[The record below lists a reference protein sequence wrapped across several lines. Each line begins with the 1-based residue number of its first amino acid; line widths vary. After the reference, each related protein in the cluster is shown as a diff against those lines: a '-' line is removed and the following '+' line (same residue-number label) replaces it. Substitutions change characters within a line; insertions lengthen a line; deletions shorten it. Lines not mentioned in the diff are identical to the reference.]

1 MQPHRIFRAAGVV
14 SSATLASR
22 ILGYARDMVIAYFF
36 GTAAAADA
44 FFVAFRIPNLLR
56 RLFAEGSLTVAF
68 IPIFS
73 EYLHHESKK
82 DALAFANAVFTFLS
96 IILVLLC
103 CLGIT
108 FAPFIVKVMAW
119 GFIDDKNKFDLT
131 VLLTR
136 IMFPYIFFISLVA
149 LCMGILN
156 ALKHFAAPALAPV
169 LLNLSI
175 IASAVFVMPY
185 LSQPVLALAFGV
197 IAGGFLQLALQ
208 IPFLKQKG
216 IALQSNFNFS
226 HPGLRRLLKLMIPAV
241 FGAAVYQLNIMIIT
255 LLASFLPAGSVSYL
269 YYSDRIFQF
278 PLALFGIALATA
290 SLPTMSDHVANNNI
304 DDLKETLSYA
314 LRTVLFITIPAMVG
328 LAVLSI
334 PLVQLLF
341 QRGVFTVAAAHLT
354 AQSLFWFSVGL
365 WAVAGVRVVV
375 NVFYALQD
383 IWTPVKVA
391 FISIVCNLVLCVV
404 LMKPM
409 QHAGLALAVSLS
421 SMINLI
427 ILLTILRIRLGRL
440 NIRKLISSVGKVVF
454 SSAVMGSAVYLSYYN
469 SYWTS
474 LSFPLSRVV
483 SLTTSILVGVGVFIF
498 CSYVLKS
505 PELLSLRESIKVG
518 KRAP

>member
-1 MQPHRIFRAAGVV
+1 
-14 SSATLASR
+14 
-22 ILGYARDMVIAYFF
+22 
-36 GTAAAADA
+36 
-44 FFVAFRIPNLLR
+44 
-56 RLFAEGSLTVAF
+56 
-68 IPIFS
+68 
-73 EYLHHESKK
+73 
-82 DALAFANAVFTFLS
+82 
-96 IILVLLC
+96 
-103 CLGIT
+103 
-108 FAPFIVKVMAW
+108 
-119 GFIDDKNKFDLT
+119 
-131 VLLTR
+131 
-136 IMFPYIFFISLVA
+136 
-149 LCMGILN
+149 
-156 ALKHFAAPALAPV
+156 
-169 LLNLSI
+169 
-175 IASAVFVMPY
+175 
-185 LSQPVLALAFGV
+185 
-197 IAGGFLQLALQ
+197 
-208 IPFLKQKG
+208 
-216 IALQSNFNFS
+216 
-226 HPGLRRLLKLMIPAV
+226 
-241 FGAAVYQLNIMIIT
+241 
-255 LLASFLPAGSVSYL
+255 
-269 YYSDRIFQF
+269 
-278 PLALFGIALATA
+278 
-290 SLPTMSDHVANNNI
+290 
-304 DDLKETLSYA
+304 
-314 LRTVLFITIPAMVG
+314 
-328 LAVLSI
+328 
-334 PLVQLLF
+334 
-341 QRGVFTVAAAHLT
+341 
-354 AQSLFWFSVGL
+354 VGL